1 MVERFFS
8 EITTKQIRRGIF
20 RSTKELEKTIM
31 DFLRIHNENLK
42 LFIWTKD
49 AETILSKVKKCKE
62 LLQTGH

>member
-1 MVERFFS
+1 
-8 EITTKQIRRGIF
+8 
-20 RSTKELEKTIM
+20 M
-31 DFLRIHNENLK
+31 DFLRIHNENPK